1 MKASPG
7 RWRIHLGGNIM
18 TIRHAGRADRG
29 LAALSVLLGVILA
42 GCGGSSGVH
51 TQAPTSDP
59 PMTPTN
65 SSATP
70 QVSKSS
76 SITPSSSASA
86 IPTPKVTGA
95 AQDVVAAYI
104 AFYNLSTAADRDPAH
119 ADLAKL
125 DQYLTGKARM
135 LFNGAYRSMKSHG
148 LAYRGTPDVPR
159 LKVGSIRSPSF
170 MFLTNCPA
178 ASTSDPFVQYNV
190 STGEPVA
197 SRKPP
202 VPPPWKRTISMK
214 KVGGG
219 WKVTDIL
226 VDTSKTCSG

>member
-1 MKASPG
+1 
-7 RWRIHLGGNIM
+7 M
-18 TIRHAGRADRG
+18 TIRHAALAPREF
-29 LAALSVLLGVILA
+29 AALPLLLAVVLA
-42 GCGGSSGVH
+42 GCGGSTGVH
-51 TQAPTSDP
+51 TQAPVSDP
-59 PMTPTN
+59 PMTSTS

-70 QVSKSS
+70 PASTSTS
-76 SITPSSSASA
+76 TSPSSSVSA
-86 IPTPKVTGA
+86 IPTPKVTGT
-95 AQDVVAAYI
+95 AQDAVAAYI

-125 DQYLTGKARM
+125 DQYLTGRART
-135 LFNGAYRSMKSHG
+135 LFDGVFQSMKSHG

-159 LKVGSIRSPSF
+159 LKVGSILSPSF

-190 STGEPVA
+190 STGKAVA

-219 WKVTDIL
+219 WKVADIV

>member
-1 MKASPG
+1 
-7 RWRIHLGGNIM
+7 M
-18 TIRHAGRADRG
+18 TIRDAGLADRG
-29 LAALSVLLGVILA
+29 LAALSVLFGVLLA
-42 GCGGSSGVH
+42 GCGGSSGVR

-59 PMTPTN
+59 PMTSTS
-65 SSATP
+65 SSAP
-70 QVSKSS
+70 PSVSTSS
-76 SITPSSSASA
+76 STTPSSSASA
-86 IPTPKVTGA
+86 IPTPKVTGT
-95 AQDVVAAYI
+95 AQDAVAAYI

-119 ADLAKL
+119 AALPKL
-125 DQYLTGKARM
+125 DRYLTGKAKT
-135 LFNGAYRSMKSHG
+135 LFDGAYSSMKSHG

-159 LKVGSIRSPSF
+159 LKVGSILSPSS

-178 ASTSDPFVQYNV
+178 ASTRDPFVQYNV
-190 STGEPVA
+190 STGKPVA

-219 WKVTDIL
+219 WKVADIL